1 MNVPNHAAQ
10 ERRTAVLLAIQDL
23 KEAFPLQ
30 QKLEQADTSLQ
41 QAYAGALTHWIRHG
55 VPPAKEYAPA
65 PLLAAL
71 HEIDAIVV
79 DEHGIGCYPFSA
91 RHTDIQL
98 NYAGMSVHALSAID
112 ALALPRL
119 VAQEARITSRCFA
132 CRCHITCSVEANGSV
147 DGGYSEGLRVV
158 WISKAATGAGRYCL
172 CEEIAF
178 ICAHCEMPREAVT
191 FTIPEAAVIG
201 NSLFSFQKRWL
212 AHRPS

>member
-91 RHTDIQL
+91 RHTGIQL
-98 NYAGMSVHALSAID
+98 NYAGMLVHEP
-112 ALALPRL
+112 PRK
-119 VAQEARITSRCFA
+119 SRRLQF
-132 CRCHITCSVEANGSV
+132 
-147 DGGYSEGLRVV
+147 LRE
-158 WISKAATGAGRYCL
+158 WSHH
-172 CEEIAF
+172 EEETTTI
-178 ICAHCEMPREAVT
+178 
-191 FTIPEAAVIG
+191 FT
-201 NSLFSFQKRWL
+201 
-212 AHRPS
+212 